1 MLMNI
6 ALGVVTCLLVVTG
19 FHLFENGKVFDYITD
34 SDGTKRRKLSFL
46 TKAGANGWIA
56 GAITGAVLA
65 FINYFTGKITLSTIW
80 LAWVFLVII
89 AIGYVLLAWWWKNQ
103 EGCEV
108 SEGICFFLISMTP
121 FLTARSLVG
130 ITTAPWK
137 NVFLTR
143 LFCTLPILLVLAELV
158 FMIISAIK
166 VRGGGQKLKWIVS
179 GVALMLVVL
188 FITASL
194 TGCST
199 TDTKAAE
206 KIYENQAV
214 ESLTV
219 RKLTPEDLEK
229 LTLSKYKDIPETL
242 LDSSLSPKDKERTS
256 KTGMSDALTFGFE
269 SKDTAKMFKEL
280 EAEIL
285 RNPVYGVTVANALR
299 DKKIGD
305 RAIGDFNG
313 WMNEMAQKNS
323 NGVFIWCE
331 YRDND
336 SKTIYVTEEY
346 RCYAATLC
354 TFLERLVGQGVQT
367 RQTIENWCLNSA
379 AKNNDR
385 AGIKAEYQY
394 KKEAFILAYV
404 GKNEAGDKNPKGLLV
419 IGFNVHDKRPEFFT
433 EEDKPEIVN
442 TPPSGGSDTPT
453 PSPGSDTPTK
463 PSGGSDPPTPTNPP
477 TPTPTYNKD
486 PNKAPSEN
494 TEKNDDTGPGPDT
507 NNGVG
512 ATTSTKDN
520 PNNSNHYDSYGDYR
534 KDMDEMENINQNQK
548 TGNDGNAPSSGD
560 GSSANVDNNADDG
573 TGYGGINI
581 PTPVQ
586 DSAQTSNGH
595 KVANDSPG
603 EAWGGPPD

>member
-1 MLMNI
+1 MLLNI

-80 LAWVFLVII
+80 LAWVFLVIVVV
-89 AIGYVLLAWWWKNQ
+89 GYVLLAWWWKNQ

-108 SEGICFFLISMTP
+108 SEGICFFLISIVP
-121 FLTARSLVG
+121 FLTMKSLVG
-130 ITTAPWK
+130 IATAPWK

-158 FMIISAIK
+158 FMIISAIQ

-188 FITASL
+188 FITAGL
-194 TGCST
+194 TGCGAT
-199 TDTKAAE
+199 NAKATE

-285 RNPVYGVTVANALR
+285 RNPVYGVTVANALCS
-299 DKKIGD
+299 KKIGD
-305 RAIGDFNG
+305 QAIGDFNG
-313 WMNEMAQKNS
+313 WMNEMVQKNS
-323 NGVFIWCE
+323 KGVFVWCE

-354 TFLERLVGQGVQT
+354 TFLERLVEQGVQSH
-367 RQTIENWCLNSA
+367 QTIENWSLNSA

-385 AGIKAEYQY
+385 AGIMAEYQY
-394 KKEAFILAYV
+394 KKDAFVLAYIP
-404 GKNEAGDKNPKGLLV
+404 KSEAGKKDAKGLFV
-419 IGFNVHDKRPEFFT
+419 IGFNVHDKRPEFFDK
-433 EEDKPEIVN
+433 EDPPEVVN
-442 TPPSGGSDTPT
+442 VPTPT
-453 PSPGSDTPTK
+453 DPNPDNPPTPTNPGSDTPTK
-463 PSGGSDPPTPTNPP
+463 PSGGSDPPKPTNPP
-477 TPTPTYNKD
+477 ESPTTPTTKQKD
-486 PNKAPSEN
+486 PADDPVNNGNAQKGGGDNKPSDGSGEYQAQDPR
-494 TEKNDDTGPGPDT
+494 TEKQDPADVKPDT
-507 NNGVG
+507 PAVVPEHKAEEQAGQIVDHENKMDYEPDPVTDRGPVNSQKPV
-512 ATTSTKDN
+512 TS
-520 PNNSNHYDSYGDYR
+520 SN
-534 KDMDEMENINQNQK
+534 
-548 TGNDGNAPSSGD
+548 GD
-560 GSSANVDNNADDG
+560 GEFV
-573 TGYGGINI
+573 
-581 PTPVQ
+581 
-586 DSAQTSNGH
+586 
-595 KVANDSPG
+595 
-603 EAWGGPPD
+603 PD

>member
-1 MLMNI
+1 MLLNI

-19 FHLFENGKVFDYITD
+19 FHLFENGKVFDYTTD
-34 SDGTKRRKLSFL
+34 TDGTKRRKLTFL

-56 GAITGAVLA
+56 GAIAGAALA
-65 FINYFTGKITLSTIW
+65 FINYFTEKITLSTIW
-80 LAWVFLVII
+80 LAWVFLVIVVV
-89 AIGYVLLAWWWKNQ
+89 GYVLLAWWWKNQ

-158 FMIISAIK
+158 FMIISAIQ

-188 FITASL
+188 FITAGL
-194 TGCST
+194 TGCGAT
-199 TDTKAAE
+199 NAKATE

-285 RNPVYGVTVANALR
+285 RNPVYGVTVANALCS
-299 DKKIGD
+299 KKIGD
-305 RAIGDFNG
+305 QAIGDFNG
-313 WMNEMAQKNS
+313 WMNEMVQKNS
-323 NGVFIWCE
+323 KGVFVWCE

-354 TFLERLVGQGVQT
+354 TFLERLVEQGVQT
-367 RQTIENWCLNSA
+367 RQTAENWCLNSA
-379 AKNNDR
+379 VKNNDR
-385 AGIKAEYQY
+385 AGIKADYQY
-394 KKEAFILAYV
+394 KKEAFILAYI
-404 GKNEAGDKNPKGLLV
+404 GKNEAGEKNPKGLLV
-419 IGFNVHDKRPEFFT
+419 IGFNIHDKRPEFFT

-453 PSPGSDTPTK
+453 PNPGSDTPTK
-463 PSGGSDPPTPTNPP
+463 PSGGSDPPKPTNPP
-477 TPTPTYNKD
+477 ESPTTPTTKQKD
-486 PNKAPSEN
+486 PADDPVNNGNAQKGGGDNKPSDGSGEYQAQDPR
-494 TEKNDDTGPGPDT
+494 TEKQDPADVKPDT
-507 NNGVG
+507 PAVVPEHKAEEQAGQVVDHENKMDYEPDPVTDRGPVNSQKPV
-512 ATTSTKDN
+512 TS
-520 PNNSNHYDSYGDYR
+520 SN
-534 KDMDEMENINQNQK
+534 
-548 TGNDGNAPSSGD
+548 GD
-560 GSSANVDNNADDG
+560 GEFV
-573 TGYGGINI
+573 
-581 PTPVQ
+581 
-586 DSAQTSNGH
+586 
-595 KVANDSPG
+595 
-603 EAWGGPPD
+603 PD

>member
-1 MLMNI
+1 MLLNI

-80 LAWVFLVII
+80 LAWVFLVIVVV
-89 AIGYVLLAWWWKNQ
+89 GYVLLAWWWKNQ

-108 SEGICFFLISMTP
+108 SEGICFFLISIVP
-121 FLTARSLVG
+121 FLTMKSLVG
-130 ITTAPWK
+130 IATAPWK

-158 FMIISAIK
+158 FMIISAIQ

-188 FITASL
+188 FITAGL
-194 TGCST
+194 TGCGAT
-199 TDTKAAE
+199 NAKATE

-285 RNPVYGVTVANALR
+285 RNPVYGVAVANALR

-313 WMNEMAQKNS
+313 WMNEMVQKNS
-323 NGVFIWCE
+323 QGVFVWCK

-354 TFLERLVGQGVQT
+354 TFLERLVEQGVQT
-367 RQTIENWCLNSA
+367 RQTVENWCLNSA

-385 AGIKAEYQY
+385 AGIKADYQY
-394 KKEAFILAYV
+394 KKEAFILAYI
-404 GKNEAGDKNPKGLLV
+404 GKNEAGEKNPKGLLV
-419 IGFNVHDKRPEFFT
+419 IGFNIHDKRPEFFT

-453 PSPGSDTPTK
+453 PNPGSDTPTK
-463 PSGGSDPPTPTNPP
+463 PSGGGNPPTPTNPP
-477 TPTPTYNKD
+477 ESPTTPTTKQKD
-486 PNKAPSEN
+486 PADDPVNNGNAQKGGGDNKSSDGKGEYQAQDPR
-494 TEKNDDTGPGPDT
+494 TEKQDPADVKPETPTVVPEHKAEEQAGQIVDRENKMDYEPDPVTDRGPV
-507 NNGVG
+507 NNNQKPV
-512 ATTSTKDN
+512 T
-520 PNNSNHYDSYGDYR
+520 NSN
-534 KDMDEMENINQNQK
+534 
-548 TGNDGNAPSSGD
+548 GD
-560 GSSANVDNNADDG
+560 GEFV
-573 TGYGGINI
+573 
-581 PTPVQ
+581 
-586 DSAQTSNGH
+586 
-595 KVANDSPG
+595 PG
-603 EAWGGPPD
+603 D

>member
-89 AIGYVLLAWWWKNQ
+89 AIGYVLLAWWWKDQ

-158 FMIISAIK
+158 FMITNAIK

-313 WMNEMAQKNS
+313 WMNEMVQNS
-323 NGVFIWCE
+323 QGVFVWCE
-331 YRDND
+331 YRND

-354 TFLERLVGQGVQT
+354 TFLERLVEQGVQT

-379 AKNNDR
+379 VKNNDR
-385 AGIKAEYQY
+385 AGIKADYQY

-463 PSGGSDPPTPTNPP
+463 PSGGGDPPKPTNPP
-477 TPTPTYNKD
+477 ESPTTPTTKQKD
-486 PNKAPSEN
+486 PADDPVNNGNAQKGGGDNKPSDGSGEYQAQDPR
-494 TEKNDDTGPGPDT
+494 TEKQSGPSDVKPDT
-507 NNGVG
+507 PAVVPEHQAEEQAGQIVDHE
-512 ATTSTKDN
+512 SKM
-520 PNNSNHYDSYGDYR
+520 DYEPDPVTDR
-534 KDMDEMENINQNQK
+534 GPVDNQK
-548 TGNDGNAPSSGD
+548 PVTSSNGD
-560 GSSANVDNNADDG
+560 GEFV
-573 TGYGGINI
+573 
-581 PTPVQ
+581 P
-586 DSAQTSNGH
+586 SN
-595 KVANDSPG
+595 
-603 EAWGGPPD
+603 

>member
-89 AIGYVLLAWWWKNQ
+89 AIGYVLLAWWWKDQ

-158 FMIISAIK
+158 FMITNAIK

-313 WMNEMAQKNS
+313 WMNEMVQNS
-323 NGVFIWCE
+323 QGVFVWCE
-331 YRDND
+331 YRND

-463 PSGGSDPPTPTNPP
+463 PSDGGDPPKPTNPP
-477 TPTPTYNKD
+477 ESPTTPTTKQKD
-486 PNKAPSEN
+486 PADDPVNNGNAQKGGGDNKPSDGSGEYQAQDPR
-494 TEKNDDTGPGPDT
+494 TEKQSGPSDVKPDT
-507 NNGVG
+507 PAVVPEHQAEEQAGQIVDHE
-512 ATTSTKDN
+512 SKM
-520 PNNSNHYDSYGDYR
+520 DYEPDPVTDR
-534 KDMDEMENINQNQK
+534 GPVDNQK
-548 TGNDGNAPSSGD
+548 PVTSSNGD
-560 GSSANVDNNADDG
+560 GEFV
-573 TGYGGINI
+573 
-581 PTPVQ
+581 P
-586 DSAQTSNGH
+586 SN
-595 KVANDSPG
+595 
-603 EAWGGPPD
+603 

>member
-1 MLMNI
+1 MLLNI

-19 FHLFENGKVFDYITD
+19 FHLFENGKVFDYTTD
-34 SDGTKRRKLSFL
+34 TDGTKRRKLTFL

-56 GAITGAVLA
+56 GAIAGAALA
-65 FINYFTGKITLSTIW
+65 FINYFTEKITLSTIW
-80 LAWVFLVII
+80 LAWVFLVIVVV
-89 AIGYVLLAWWWKNQ
+89 GYVLLAWWWKNQ

-108 SEGICFFLISMTP
+108 SEGICFFLISIVP
-121 FLTARSLVG
+121 FLTMKSLVG
-130 ITTAPWK
+130 IATAPWK

-158 FMIISAIK
+158 FMIISAIQ

-188 FITASL
+188 FITAGL
-194 TGCST
+194 TGCGAT
-199 TDTKAAE
+199 NAKATE

-285 RNPVYGVTVANALR
+285 RNPVYGVTVANALCS
-299 DKKIGD
+299 KKIGD
-305 RAIGDFNG
+305 QAIGDFNG
-313 WMNEMAQKNS
+313 WMNEMVQKNS
-323 NGVFIWCE
+323 KGVFVWCE

-354 TFLERLVGQGVQT
+354 TFLERLVEQGVQT
-367 RQTIENWCLNSA
+367 RQTAENWCLNSA

-385 AGIKAEYQY
+385 AGIKADYQY
-394 KKEAFILAYV
+394 KKEAFILAYI
-404 GKNEAGDKNPKGLLV
+404 GKNEAGEKNPKGLLV
-419 IGFNVHDKRPEFFT
+419 IGFNIHDKRPEFFT

-453 PSPGSDTPTK
+453 PNPGSDTPTK
-463 PSGGSDPPTPTNPP
+463 PSGGSDPPKPTNPP
-477 TPTPTYNKD
+477 ESPTTPTTKQKD
-486 PNKAPSEN
+486 PADDPVNNGNAQKGGGDNKPSDGSGEYQAQDPR
-494 TEKNDDTGPGPDT
+494 TEKQDPADVKPDT
-507 NNGVG
+507 PAVVPEHKAEEQAGQVVDHENKMAYEPDPVTDRGPVNSQKPV
-512 ATTSTKDN
+512 TS
-520 PNNSNHYDSYGDYR
+520 SN
-534 KDMDEMENINQNQK
+534 
-548 TGNDGNAPSSGD
+548 GD
-560 GSSANVDNNADDG
+560 GEFV
-573 TGYGGINI
+573 
-581 PTPVQ
+581 
-586 DSAQTSNGH
+586 
-595 KVANDSPG
+595 
-603 EAWGGPPD
+603 PD